1 MPRDTGGSGG
11 LIGATE
17 RSFDIIER
25 LADTPEGAEISVLA
39 AEMDVA
45 KSTVYNHLQTLRE
58 LGYVVKRED
67 RYALGLQFLTLGD
80 RARRRYPLYHYAKR
94 ETDSLVEAV
103 GERAQVMVEENG
115 HGVYIYQTKADG
127 AVQTDSHTGTVV
139 SLHATAVGKAY
150 LAFLPEDER
159 NRLLGDAVLESETP
173 NTVTDRERLLADLQ
187 SVRERGYAVNDEEKT
202 MGMRAIGAP
211 IQSDDT
217 ETVLGAISV
226 SGPTTRMNG
235 EWFRKEV
242 PEMVRQAAQVI
253 GIRATYS

>member
-1 MPRDTGGSGG
+1 MPRNTDDAAG
-11 LIGATE
+11 LIGSTE
-17 RSFDIIER
+17 RSFRIIER
-25 LADTPEGAEISVLA
+25 LADNPEGAEISALA

-45 KSTVYNHLQTLRE
+45 KSTVYNHLRTLQE
-58 LGYVVKRED
+58 LGYVVRRED
-67 RYALGLQFLTLGD
+67 RYALGLRFLTLGD

-139 SLHATAVGKAY
+139 DLHATAVGKAY
-150 LAFLPEDER
+150 LAFLPEEER
-159 NRLLGDAVLESETP
+159 DRVLETAVLEAETP
-173 NTVTDRERLLADLQ
+173 NTVTDRERLLANLGD
-187 SVRERGYAVNDEEKT
+187 VRERGYAVNDEEKT
-202 MGMRAIGAP
+202 MGMRAVGAP
-211 IQSDDT
+211 IRSDDNG
-217 ETVLGAISV
+217 TVLGAISV
-226 SGPTTRMNG
+226 SGPTTRMDG

-242 PEMVRQAAQVI
+242 PEMVCQAAQVI

>member
-1 MPRDTGGSGG
+1 MPRNANESSG

-17 RSFDIIER
+17 RSFDIVER
-25 LADTPEGAEISVLA
+25 LAETPEGAEISALA
-39 AEMDVA
+39 AEMDAA

-58 LGYVVKRED
+58 LGYVVKRGD

-103 GERAQVMVEENG
+103 GERAQVMVEENAR
-115 HGVYIYQTKADG
+115 GVYIYQTKADG

-150 LAFLPEDER
+150 LAFLPEAER
-159 NRLLGDAVLESETP
+159 DRVLGASALAAETP

-187 SVRERGYAVNDEEKT
+187 TVRERGYAVNDEEKT
-202 MGMRAIGAP
+202 MGMRAVGAP
-211 IQSDDT
+211 IRSDDDG
-217 ETVLGAISV
+217 TVLGAISV
-226 SGPTTRMNG
+226 SGPTTRMDG
-235 EWFRKEV
+235 EWFREEV

-253 GIRATYS
+253 GIRVTYS